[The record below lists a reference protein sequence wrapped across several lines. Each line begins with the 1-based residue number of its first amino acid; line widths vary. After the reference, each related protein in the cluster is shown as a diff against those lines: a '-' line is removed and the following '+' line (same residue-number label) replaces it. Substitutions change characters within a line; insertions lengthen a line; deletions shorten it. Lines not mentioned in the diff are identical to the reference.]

1 MAEPIRR
8 VAPPARRRP
17 LHAVRP
23 QTRLRPVPW
32 TGDETEVSRLPQA
45 RTTPAEPA
53 QPLPSRPAASAPSR
67 PAATPQAPG
76 PDTQTRPWT
85 PAFQPAAEKKLRTLL
100 LGALGLHGAALALPF
115 LLPSALPAPSPSDM
129 LLAAAVLIAGSA
141 VLALGALGRRPG

>member
-23 QTRLRPVPW
+23 PTRLRPVPW
-32 TGDETEVSRLPQA
+32 TGNETAVSPLPEE
-45 RTTPAEPA
+45 RTAPAERA
-53 QPLPSRPAASAPSR
+53 QPPSPPLPSRPAASAPSR
-67 PAATPQAPG
+67 QPE

-85 PAFQPAAEKKLRTLL
+85 RAFQPAAEKKLRTVL

-115 LLPSALPAPSPSDM
+115 LLPSALPAPSLSDL
-129 LLAAAVLIAGSA
+129 LLASAVLAAGSA
-141 VLALGALGRRPG
+141 VLALGALGRRTS